1 MLKSILILTFASVLS
16 AIAGAEDKV
25 GGYCPKCA
33 GLKSVGTTVH
43 FAETPKQ
50 AQSLAKQHGKLVFL
64 LHVSGNF
71 GKEEFT

>member
-1 MLKSILILTFASVLS
+1 MLKIILALTVALVVSTAAV
-16 AIAGAEDKV
+16 AEDKTDEF
-25 GGYCPKCA
+25 CPKCA

-50 AQSLAKQHGKLVFL
+50 AQELAKQHGKLVFL

-71 GKEEFT
+71 AKEEFT

>member
-1 MLKSILILTFASVLS
+1 MRTLILAVVL
-16 AIAGAEDKV
+16 AISTAAVAQDKPDEF
-25 GGYCPKCA
+25 CPKCA

-50 AQSLAKQHGKLVFL
+50 AQRLAKQHGKLVFL